1 MRGQTMIVLSRNR
14 YFLSCHEIIC
24 FFKPYS
30 IGFSPWC
37 HGYDYEYYTITTQI
51 LAGAFK
57 LAGVQYISE
66 LHSSRSSG
74 AGNTNTIKSMSTRL
88 FTPGLGWFCQPRR
101 CGTYGKTKT
110 YLTWHLA
117 QCFELIQPT
126 IMIVLG
132 KGSKEDASTFWE
144 DKWDVDQC

>member
-1 MRGQTMIVLSRNR
+1 MIVLSRNR

-37 HGYDYEYYTITTQI
+37 HGYDYEYYTTTTRIT
-51 LAGAFK
+51 AGAFK

-74 AGNTNTIKSMSTRL
+74 AGNTIQSNRCQQGCLLQGLAGVVNQGDVELMARLKNT
-88 FTPGLGWFCQPRR
+88 
-101 CGTYGKTKT
+101 
-110 YLTWHLA
+110 
-117 QCFELIQPT
+117 
-126 IMIVLG
+126 
-132 KGSKEDASTFWE
+132 
-144 DKWDVDQC
+144 